1 MKIRLLEK
9 TLSFTELDFFS
20 AAAKTVIFKKRGFAI
35 RPFQSMGFSHFG
47 SKSFGSARI
56 VAGSLTVGRCGRGL
70 ADWAVVAEQV
80 RRNYLLCWFG

>member
-47 SKSFGSARI
+47 SKS
-56 VAGSLTVGRCGRGL
+56 LTVGRYGRGL